1 MTTVTANQ
9 ARDSAIRALDRLPA
23 LSPTVGQLLG
33 TLARSIPDVHRLE
46 QLINK
51 DPALAG
57 TLLSVANSAM
67 YSRYSTTCSTLD
79 AIARLGFSKL
89 KRFALSQAF
98 AKVFRFG
105 RPARVWSPMRF
116 HLHSSAAGI
125 AAELL
130 ADQLPVEHAQDA
142 YLAGL
147 LHDLGKLLI
156 AVAYPDHW
164 ERIEAWA
171 LQGGDPMAKE
181 LEILGLNHPELSAMA
196 AARWHLPEAV
206 CDAIRRHHS
215 PAIEAPQCIP
225 LCRVIHASDA
235 FVNSLGIS
243 LMNRQPDGDPTLPEF
258 NGHVYDT
265 DRFSADFQQEW
276 ETLGSLCF

>member
-1 MTTVTANQ
+1 MTSVTASQ
-9 ARDSAIRALDRLPA
+9 ARDSAIKALDRLPA
-23 LSPTVGQLLG
+23 LSPTVGQLIG
-33 TLARSIPDVHRLE
+33 TLARSSPDVHRLE

-67 YSRYSTTCSTLD
+67 YSRYSSTSSTLD
-79 AIARLGFSKL
+79 AITRLGFGKL

-105 RPARVWSPMRF
+105 RPAQVWSPIRF
-116 HLHSSAAGI
+116 HLHSSAVGV

-130 ADQLPVEHAQDA
+130 AEQLPVENAQHA

-156 AVAYPDHW
+156 AVAFPQHW
-164 ERIEAWA
+164 ESIDSWA
-171 LQGGDPMAKE
+171 LQGGDPMVQE
-181 LEILGLNHPELSAMA
+181 FQCLGLNHPELSAMA

-215 PAIEAPQCIP
+215 PSIETPVRIP
-225 LCRVIHASDA
+225 LCRMIQASDT

-243 LMNRQPDGDPTLPEF
+243 VLNRQPDGDPTLPAF
-258 NGHVYDT
+258 NGHRFDT
-265 DRFSADFQQEW
+265 ERFSADFQAEW
-276 ETLGSLCF
+276 ETLGTLCF